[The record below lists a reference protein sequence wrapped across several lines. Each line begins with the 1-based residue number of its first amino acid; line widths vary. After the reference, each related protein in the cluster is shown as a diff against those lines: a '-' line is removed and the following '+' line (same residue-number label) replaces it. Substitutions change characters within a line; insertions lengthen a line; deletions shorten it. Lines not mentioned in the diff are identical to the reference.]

1 MSTKYFCNTGYHVYT
16 ITSHTW
22 RLGTLTEVTLD
33 ERECCAE
40 EIKEKEDQ
48 NNFKRDSNCFFQ
60 HGLTIAHV
68 RVALTLAS
76 IILQGDSDLTIWS
89 DTIAI

>member
-1 MSTKYFCNTGYHVYT
+1 MLRRRNK
-16 ITSHTW
+16 
-22 RLGTLTEVTLD
+22 R
-33 ERECCAE
+33 ERSLK
-40 EIKEKEDQ
+40 IILKDKKERAIV
-48 NNFKRDSNCFFQ
+48 FIQ

-89 DTIAI
+89 DTI